1 MTNQMNSLIE
11 KQLLMHSDEQNLEK
25 NVKEGKPDN
34 FVKKILRAALKNWG
48 FILLYILTFIVV
60 AGIVYFDANT
70 TETFFSYSDK
80 KMEVGRIYLG
90 DKDIVA
96 PRSMPADVAYPVDIE
111 EGEII
116 QKVGTEI
123 TEDAILKIRKIS
135 DSPVIIDYRVF
146 CNRLLYLFLLSA
158 FWVVIFNPVILG
170 RKILIKEAILEAVLF
185 VFVFFISV
193 FADKATFFQNAFS
206 LSVVI
211 PSAFSA
217 FLVAI
222 LFGQRSAYLFS
233 AVIGLGVLGA
243 ADFQVVP
250 MIFTIATGI
259 SASRIVRSIEKRI
272 DLVFAGLIQA
282 VLACVFELVL
292 KVIFTGDMKDAPF
305 VFPGIAFNGL
315 ISGILV
321 LGLLTPLEYIMN
333 TASFFRLTDLSDPNA
348 AVLRKMLVVADGTYS
363 HSMMVGTLAENACE
377 AIGAN
382 SLLAR
387 VGAYYHDVGKIEQ
400 PEYFTENN
408 HSGHNP
414 HDDISP
420 ELSALIIKR
429 HVQGSLEK
437 AKQLRL
443 PKNVV
448 DIIGEHHGNSV
459 IAFFYNKA
467 LQNAAKQHGGDTSSV
482 SLEDYKYPG
491 RPPVTKESAVV
502 MLADTVEAAC
512 RSLDNPTPENLEKF
526 IAKLIAGKIEGGQLD
541 NCNLTFGELTLI
553 KNAFLQILVGHY
565 HTRVKYPNQK
575 DPDADEKNSQIDDES
590 KVETAEI
597 TPEKKSVE
605 ENLNQDAETKV
616 AEEAVE
622 SESEAE
628 AEDSLNDGSDLNP
641 EPVSENEVADEGEE
655 KKKASGVI
663 IIDQDDA
670 EGDGSLS
677 PDDTTVREEAD
688 KNE

>member
-1 MTNQMNSLIE
+1 MTEQMNSLFE
-11 KQLLMHSDEQNLEK
+11 KQLLAHSDVHNFDK
-25 NVKEGKPDN
+25 DSKDVKTDN
-34 FVKKILRAALKNWG
+34 FIKKVLRVALKNWG
-48 FILLYILTFIVV
+48 FILLYILTFTVV

-70 TETFFSYSDK
+70 TEIFFSYNDK

-96 PRSMPADVAYPVDIE
+96 PRSMPADAAYPIDIE
-111 EGEII
+111 EGEVI

-123 TEDAILKIRKIS
+123 TENAILKIKKIS
-135 DSPVIIDYRVF
+135 DSPVIVDYRVF
-146 CNRLLYLFLLSA
+146 CNRLLYLLLLSA
-158 FWVVIFNPVILG
+158 LWIVIFNPIILG
-170 RKILIKEAILEAVLF
+170 RKLLVKEAILETVLF
-185 VFVFFISV
+185 VFVFFV
-193 FADKATFFQNAFS
+193 AAFADKATFFQSPFA

-217 FLVAI
+217 FLVSI
-222 LFGQRSAYLFS
+222 LFGQHSAYLFS
-233 AVIGLGVLGA
+233 AVMGLGVLGA
-243 ADFQVVP
+243 ADFHIVP
-250 MIFTIATGI
+250 MIFTIATGV

-282 VLACVFELVL
+282 LLACVFELVL
-292 KVIFTGDMKDAPF
+292 KVIFNGDMKDAPF
-305 VFPGIAFNGL
+305 VFPGIAFNGF

-333 TASFFRLTDLSDPNA
+333 TASVFRLMDLSDQNA
-348 AVLRKMLVVADGTYS
+348 AVLRKMLVVAGGTYS
-363 HSMMVGTLAENACE
+363 HSMMVGTLAENACK

-382 SLLAR
+382 PLLAR
-387 VGAYYHDVGKIEQ
+387 VGAYYHDVGKMEQ
-400 PEYFTENN
+400 PEYFTENSQ
-408 HSGHNP
+408 SGHNP

-429 HVQGSLEK
+429 HVQSSLEK

-443 PKNVV
+443 PKQVV

-467 LQNAAKQHGGDTSSV
+467 LQIAAKTHGGDTSSV
-482 SLEDYKYPG
+482 SLEDFTYPG

-512 RSLDNPTPENLEKF
+512 RSLDNPTPENIEKF
-526 IAKLIAGKIEGGQLD
+526 IAKLIAGKIEGHQLD
-541 NCNLTFGELTLI
+541 NCHLTFGELTLI

-575 DPDADEKNSQIDDES
+575 DPDADS
-590 KVETAEI
+590 KDSKAE
-597 TPEKKSVE
+597 
-605 ENLNQDAETKV
+605 ETKSIEA
-616 AEEAVE
+616 AEDNSEKEEKAE
-622 SESEAE
+622 SESSEVE
-628 AEDSLNDGSDLNP
+628 KKDEISEDSKNLLPESAEIVPEKDESD
-641 EPVSENEVADEGEE
+641 DDDE
-655 KKKASGVI
+655 KKKTSGILIV
-663 IIDQDDA
+663 DQKDV
-670 EGDGSLS
+670 EGDDSVS
-677 PDDTTVREEAD
+677 PDDTTVREEDD